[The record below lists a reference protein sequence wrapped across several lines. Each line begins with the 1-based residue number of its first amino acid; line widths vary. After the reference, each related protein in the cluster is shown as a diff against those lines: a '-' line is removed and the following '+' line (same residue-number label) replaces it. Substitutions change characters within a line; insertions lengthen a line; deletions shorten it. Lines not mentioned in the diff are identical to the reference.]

1 MTDEK
6 SPHEQKNSI
15 YTFVHNLD
23 RSAVLTIIGVIFLF
37 SFSIVVVLIAP
48 RHVDSTW
55 TSPSSPYQVQMY
67 EIVDPNY
74 YMSSASSGGNELQ
87 YVHHIKQ
94 DFTLLSFKELGN
106 LRIIAPP
113 QLQKYVTHI
122 NEPELRLTSRLLLLR
137 DPEGE
142 MIAQAEHLQKK
153 LQQDEISKS
162 VDHDAE
168 IKHEQGNMRQE
179 NPTQQVSL
187 SHNENMNVGKIQ
199 YQILELYDPQVK
211 EAFSFDTSGGIL
223 QDWVDEN
230 FRIID
235 ESVKHSYHQD
245 YGVMYVQNPR
255 EFRITRNR
263 YGDHERWRYDPSGR
277 PVKDLEELKSPLL
290 GFHSRKDLIETGEKI
305 YAIEGCWYCHT
316 DQTRTL
322 IEDVVLNGSASYP
335 APPSSANEFIY
346 QKITFPGTRRIGP
359 DISRVGV
366 KRPSR
371 DWHKSH
377 FWAPKTASQG
387 SIMPAFQH
395 FFDND
400 PRGTGKS
407 MVGIPN
413 YRFEAIYQYM
423 MTKGTR
429 ITPPTQA
436 WWLGRD
442 PIRTKEIIEGQRQ
455 LP

>member
-1 MTDEK
+1 MTEKEEEK
-6 SPHEQKNSI
+6 STDATPSPHSN
-15 YTFVHNLD
+15 FVHKLD
-23 RSAVLTIIGVIFLF
+23 RSAILTIAGIIFLF
-37 SFSIVVVLIAP
+37 SFSVIVVLIAP
-48 RHVDSTW
+48 RFIDSTW
-55 TSPSSPYQVQMY
+55 TSPSSPFQVQMY

-74 YMSSASSGGNELQ
+74 YMSSASTGGQDLQ
-87 YVHHIKQ
+87 YVNHLKK
-94 DFTLLSFKELGN
+94 DFTLLSFKEVGN
-106 LRIIAPP
+106 LRIIAP
-113 QLQKYVTHI
+113 QELEKYITYYADSG
-122 NEPELRLTSRLLLLR
+122 LKLTSRLLLLR
-137 DPEGE
+137 EPEGE
-142 MIAQAEHLQKK
+142 MVARSEELQKK
-153 LQQDEISKS
+153 LQQDWLDFHAHVTPEKLSK
-162 VDHDAE
+162 
-168 IKHEQGNMRQE
+168 IKF
-179 NPTQQVSL
+179 
-187 SHNENMNVGKIQ
+187 
-199 YQILELYDPQVK
+199 QIVELYDPQVD
-211 EAFSFDTSGGIL
+211 EAFSLDSSGGIL

-230 FRIID
+230 FTIID
-235 ESVKHSYHQD
+235 TPKHSFHQD
-245 YGVMYVQNPR
+245 YGVVYVQNPW
-255 EFRITRNR
+255 EFRIIPVN
-263 YGDHERWRYDPSGR
+263 YGDQQRWRYDPQGR
-277 PVKDLEELKSPLL
+277 PIKDLSELTSPMM
-290 GFHSRKDLIETGEKI
+290 GFYSRQELISIGEKI

-322 IEDVVLNGSASYP
+322 IEDVVLNGSDSFP

-371 DWHKSH
+371 DWHRAH

-400 PRGTGKS
+400 PRGTSKS
-407 MVGIPN
+407 VIGIPN

-436 WWLGRD
+436 WWLGKD
-442 PIRTKEIIEGQRQ
+442 PIKTKEIIEGRRR